1 MKVNYS
7 LIEQLYNRYNC
18 DIISRE
24 QLNTIINKIIINMET
39 DQKVNNLTK
48 LVKKELL
55 QLLSHGDDTES
66 MMEDI
71 LNGYINHNVLDNAVN
86 YNEALNYLQDISKFL
101 KEAKINITPYVVYNL
116 LQSNNKFNNLV
127 ELVVNEKK
135 DIIIKGSADILF
147 DDEFVLLTISSFCD
161 LNKIDINPDDIIF
174 DKALFNDPDQYFLQQ
189 IRKPLLT
196 FEEEQELFAR
206 YAKGD
211 NEAKNIL
218 IERNMRLVV
227 SIARKFIRKGGSNL
241 MDLVQEGS
249 IGLMKAVDKFEP
261 NRQFKFSTYA
271 TWWIRHDIMRS
282 IVNNERMIRLPM
294 HFNES
299 VTRIH
304 KIYNHLKDQLNREP
318 SLDEMVQYSGIDAE
332 TIKKVEQL
340 FNNSSSVS
348 INDLVGDSQEAEL
361 EDFIEDP
368 SQSPVDFVTD
378 KIMKEDVNN
387 LFKLGRLTPRE
398 IRILKN
404 KTNTRSCSKKNK
416 NF

>member
-332 TIKKVEQL
+332 TIT
-340 FNNSSSVS
+340 
-348 INDLVGDSQEAEL
+348 I
-361 EDFIEDP
+361 I
-368 SQSPVDFVTD
+368 
-378 KIMKEDVNN
+378 
-387 LFKLGRLTPRE
+387 
-398 IRILKN
+398 
-404 KTNTRSCSKKNK
+404 
-416 NF
+416 